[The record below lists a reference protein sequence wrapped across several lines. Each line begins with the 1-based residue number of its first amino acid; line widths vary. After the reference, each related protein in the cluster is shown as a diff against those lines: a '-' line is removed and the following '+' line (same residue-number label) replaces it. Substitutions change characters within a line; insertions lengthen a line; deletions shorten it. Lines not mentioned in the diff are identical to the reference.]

1 MPLLKLRLKLVNTSV
16 NNSTNNQINILLSS
30 LQARATNYEN
40 VAGTITI
47 LNGLQKIS

>member
-1 MPLLKLRLKLVNTSV
+1 MPLLKLRLKLVNTLV
-16 NNSTNNQINILLSS
+16 NNKANNQTNILLSS

-47 LNGLQKIS
+47 LNGLQKVS